1 MPNALKNFWT
11 PDETLDRLFTK
22 LFDTDNVGYL
32 QQLVDTIELD
42 ENANF
47 WTEHFQVEG
56 NEYDIDISDTHKNP
70 AWTVRQRDIRVV
82 PMADPMAPL
91 SETRQLETEGYTEKT
106 GSIYGY
112 GRGLFNTSMSKLEM
126 QARLAQMSPED
137 RSLVTA
143 MQRGVADLI
152 KTHNLRLSNM
162 AAMTLSYGG
171 AYNTTTAQNIV
182 PAGQSPTLTSQGF
195 SGVTVSQSP
204 YIPLANFKTAG
215 VKAWTDMTSG
225 AECDIPSQMQKIE
238 YDFKVAN
245 NLDEST
251 PFEWD
256 IPYDIVVNVLLPNPY
271 FIAEVNRYIRL
282 EAPDKVVI
290 ISNSQSAIDT
300 TSITWE
306 QLVAYTR
313 SSISKI
319 SPIRV
324 VREQQT
330 VQGITTYYTVR
341 GWKPNT
347 AVLRPLGHAG
357 VVVHAVPEWVK
368 LMRSG
373 EVNNNVQWSLAK
385 WNNLIYIINKI
396 VPNGMLKSYHTD
408 AIGRYATVLNESQY
422 HVCVDISTADN

>member
-1 MPNALKNFWT
+1 MANALKNYWT
-11 PDETLDRLFTK
+11 PDETLERLYTK
-22 LFDTDNVGYL
+22 LFDREGTGFL

-42 ENANF
+42 ENSNF
-47 WTEHFQVEG
+47 WAEHFVVEG
-56 NEYDIDISDTHKNP
+56 NEYDIDIADTKKNP
-70 AWTVRQRDIRVV
+70 AWTVRQRDVRVV

-91 SETRQLETEGYTEKT
+91 SETMQLDNEGYSEKT

-112 GRGLFNTSMSKLEM
+112 GKGLFSTSMSKLEL

-143 MQRGVADLI
+143 MQRGVQDLI

-171 AYNTTTAQNIV
+171 AYNTTTAQDIV
-182 PAGQSPTLTSQGF
+182 PAGSSPSRTSQGF
-195 SGVTVSQSP
+195 SGVSVSQP
-204 YIPLANFKTAG
+204 AYIPLANFKTAG
-215 VKAWTDMTSG
+215 TKVWSDAT
-225 AECDIPSQMQKIE
+225 ADIPSQMQKIE

-245 NLDEST
+245 NLDEGT

-256 IPYDIVVNVLLPNPY
+256 IPYNIIVNILLKNSY
-271 FIAEVNRYIRL
+271 FIAEVNRYLRL
-282 EAPDKVVI
+282 EAPDKVI
-290 ISNSQSAIDT
+290 IVNNSASAVDT
-300 TSITWE
+300 NVITWS
-306 QLVAYTR
+306 QLVAYSQ
-313 SSISKI
+313 SSVSKI

-347 AVLRPLGHAG
+347 VVLRPLGMAG

-373 EVNNNVQWSLAK
+373 EVNNNVQFSIGK
-385 WNNLIYIINKI
+385 WNNLIYVINKI

-408 AIGRYATVLNESQY
+408 AIGRYATVLDESKY
-422 HVCVDISTADN
+422 HVCVDIATADS

>member
-1 MPNALKNFWT
+1 MANALKTQWT
-11 PDETLDRLFTK
+11 PDETLQHFFTNMI
-22 LFDTDNVGYL
+22 DANGVGFL
-32 QQLVDTIELD
+32 QELVDTIDID

-47 WTEHFQVEG
+47 WTEHFEVEG
-56 NEYDIDISDTHKNP
+56 NEYDIDIADTKKNP
-70 AWTVRQRDIRVV
+70 AWTVRQRDIRIV

-91 SETRQLETEGYTEKT
+91 SETRQLEREGYSEKT

-112 GRGLFNTSMSKLEM
+112 GKGLFDTSMSKLEM
-126 QARLAQMSPED
+126 QAKLAQMSPMD
-137 RSLVTA
+137 RSLTNA
-143 MQRGVADLI
+143 LQRGIADLV

-171 AYNTTTAQNIV
+171 AYNTTTNQSV
-182 PAGQSPTLTSQGF
+182 VAGQNVTTQGA
-195 SGVTVSQSP
+195 SGVVVSQQA

-215 VKAWTDMTSG
+215 IKVWSDATS
-225 AECDIPSQMQKIE
+225 DIPSQMQKIE
-238 YDFKVAN
+238 YDFKVVN

-256 IPYDIVVNVLLPNPY
+256 IPYDIIVNILLKNSY

-290 ISNSQSAIDT
+290 ISNSQSALDT
-300 TSITWE
+300 TTITLQ

-330 VQGITTYYTVR
+330 VQGITTYSTVR

-347 AVLRPLGHAG
+347 VVLRPLGRAG
-357 VVVHAVPEWVK
+357 VVVHAIPEWVK

-373 EVNNNVQWSLAK
+373 EVNNNVQFSIGK

-408 AIGRYATVLNESQY
+408 ALGRYATVLDESQY
-422 HVCVDISTADN
+422 HVCVDIATADS

>member
-1 MPNALKNFWT
+1 MAQALKNQWT
-11 PDETLDRLFTK
+11 PDETINKLYDRLY
-22 LFDTDNVGYL
+22 DSDNVGYL
-32 QQLVDTIELD
+32 QQLVDTIDID

-47 WTEHFQVEG
+47 WTEHFTIEG
-56 NEYDIDISDTHKNP
+56 SEYDIDIADTKKNP
-70 AWTVRQRDIRVV
+70 AWTVKQRDIRVV

-91 SETRQLETEGYTEKT
+91 SETRQLETEGYSEKT

-112 GRGLFNTSMSKLEM
+112 GKGLFDTSMSKLEL

-137 RSLVTA
+137 RTLLTA
-143 MQRGVADLI
+143 AQRGIADLI
-152 KTHNLRLSNM
+152 KSHNLRLSNM

-182 PAGQSPTLTSQGF
+182 PAGQTPTLTSQGF
-195 SGVTVSQSP
+195 SGVTVSQSA
-204 YIPLANFKTAG
+204 YIPLANFKKAG
-215 VKAWTDMTSG
+215 TKVWTDAT
-225 AECDIPSQMQKIE
+225 CDIPSQMQKLE

-256 IPYDIVVNVLLPNPY
+256 IPYDILVNVLLKNNF

-290 ISNSQSAIDT
+290 ISNSQSALDT
-300 TSITWE
+300 STITWQ

-319 SPIRV
+319 APIRV

-347 AVLRPLGHAG
+347 VVLRPLGMAG
-357 VVVHAVPEWVK
+357 VVVHAIPEWAK
-368 LMRSG
+368 LMNSG
-373 EVNNNVQWSLAK
+373 EVNQEIKWSMAK
-385 WNNLIYIINKI
+385 WNNLLYVINKI
-396 VPNGMLKSYHTD
+396 TPNGMLKSYHTD
-408 AIGRYATVLNESQY
+408 VLGRYATVLNESQY
-422 HVCVDISTADN
+422 HVCVDISTAD

>member
-1 MPNALKNFWT
+1 MANALKSYWT
-11 PDETLDRLFTK
+11 PDETLERLYTK
-22 LFDTDNVGYL
+22 LFDREGVGYL
-32 QQLVDTIELD
+32 QQLVDTIDID
-42 ENANF
+42 ENSNF

-56 NEYDIDISDTHKNP
+56 NEYDIDIADTKKNP

-91 SETRQLETEGYTEKT
+91 SETMQLDREGYSEKT

-112 GRGLFNTSMSKLEM
+112 GKGLFDTSMSKLEM

-152 KTHNLRLSNM
+152 KSHNLRLSNM

-171 AYNTTTAQNIV
+171 AYNTTTNQSV
-182 PAGQSPTLTSQGF
+182 VAGVTVTSQGF
-195 SGVTVSQSP
+195 SGVRVNQEA
-204 YIPLANFKTAG
+204 YIPTANFKHAG
-215 VKAWTDMTSG
+215 TKVWTDAT
-225 AECDIPSQMQKIE
+225 ADIPSQMQKIE

-256 IPYDIVVNVLLPNPY
+256 IPYDIIVNILLKNSF

-290 ISNSQSAIDT
+290 ISNSQSALDT
-300 TSITWE
+300 STITWQ

-347 AVLRPLGHAG
+347 VVLRPLGMAG
-357 VVVHAVPEWVK
+357 VVVHATPEWVK

-373 EVNNNVQWSLAK
+373 EVNNDVQWSIGK

-396 VPNGMLKSYHTD
+396 TKNGMLKSYHTD

-422 HVCVDISTADN
+422 HVCVDISVAD

>member
-1 MPNALKNFWT
+1 MPNALKQFWT
-11 PDETLDRLFTK
+11 PEETINYLYDRLY
-22 LFDTDNVGYL
+22 DTDSVGFL
-32 QQLVDTIELD
+32 QQLVDTIDID

-47 WTEHFQVEG
+47 WTEHFAVEG
-56 NEYDIDISDTHKNP
+56 NEYDIDLADTKKNP
-70 AWTVRQRDIRVV
+70 AWTVRQRDIRTV

-91 SETRQLETEGYTEKT
+91 SETRQLETEGYSEQT
-106 GSIYGY
+106 GSIYGF
-112 GRGLFNTSMSKLEM
+112 GKGLFDTSMSKLEL

-143 MQRGVADLI
+143 AQRGVADLI

-171 AYNTTTAQNIV
+171 AYNTTTAQD
-182 PAGQSPTLTSQGF
+182 ATGTLTTQGG
-195 SGVTVSQSP
+195 SGVVVSQRP
-204 YIPLANFKTAG
+204 YIPLENFKKAG
-215 VKAWTDMTSG
+215 AKVWTDPT
-225 AECDIPSQMQKIE
+225 ADIPSQMQKLE

-256 IPYDIVVNVLLPNPY
+256 IPYDIIVNILLKNEF
-271 FIAEVNRYIRL
+271 FIAEVNRYLRQ
-282 EAPDKVVI
+282 EAPDKVIVVYGDGT
-290 ISNSQSAIDT
+290 SPIDT
-300 TSITWE
+300 NGITWQ

-319 SPIRV
+319 APIRV

-347 AVLRPLGHAG
+347 VVLRPLGMAG
-357 VVVHAVPEWVK
+357 VVVHAIPEWAK

-373 EVNNNVQWSLAK
+373 EVNDNIQWSMAK
-385 WNNLIYIINKI
+385 WNNLIYVINKI
-396 VPNGMLKSYHTD
+396 TPNGVLKSYHTD
-408 AIGRYATVLNESQY
+408 ALGRYATVLNESQY
-422 HVCVDISTADN
+422 HVCVDISTAD

>member
-1 MPNALKNFWT
+1 MAQALRNQWT
-11 PDETLDRLFTK
+11 PDETINKLYDRLF
-22 LFDTDNVGYL
+22 DSDNVGYL
-32 QQLVDTIELD
+32 QQLVDTIDID

-47 WTEHFQVEG
+47 WTEHFTVEG
-56 NEYDIDISDTHKNP
+56 SEYDIDIADTKKNP
-70 AWTVRQRDIRVV
+70 AWTVKQRDIRVV

-91 SETRQLETEGYTEKT
+91 SETRQLETEGYSEKT

-112 GRGLFNTSMSKLEM
+112 GKGLFDTSMSKLEL

-137 RSLVTA
+137 RSLLTA
-143 MQRGVADLI
+143 AQRGIADLI
-152 KTHNLRLSNM
+152 KSHNLRLSNM

-182 PAGQSPTLTSQGF
+182 PAGQTPTLTSQGF

-204 YIPLANFKTAG
+204 YIPLANFKKAG
-215 VKAWTDMTSG
+215 TKVWTDAT
-225 AECDIPSQMQKIE
+225 CDIPSQMQKLE

-256 IPYDIVVNVLLPNPY
+256 IPYDILVNVLLKNDF

-290 ISNSQSAIDT
+290 ISNSQSALDT
-300 TSITWE
+300 STITWQ

-319 SPIRV
+319 APIRV

-347 AVLRPLGHAG
+347 VVLRPLGMAG
-357 VVVHAVPEWVK
+357 VVVHAIPEWAK
-368 LMRSG
+368 LMNSG
-373 EVNNNVQWSLAK
+373 EVNQEIKWSMAK
-385 WNNLIYIINKI
+385 WNNLLYVINKI
-396 VPNGMLKSYHTD
+396 TPNGMLKSYHTD
-408 AIGRYATVLNESQY
+408 VLGRYATVLNESQY
-422 HVCVDISTADN
+422 HVCVDISTAD

>member
-1 MPNALKNFWT
+1 MANALKNFWT
-11 PDETLDRLFTK
+11 PDETIDRLYSK
-22 LFDTDNVGYL
+22 MFDANGVGYL
-32 QQLVDTIELD
+32 QQLVDTIDID

-47 WTEHFQVEG
+47 WTEHFVVEG
-56 NEYDIDISDTHKNP
+56 NEYDIDISDTKKNP
-70 AWTVRQRDIRVV
+70 AWTVRERDIRVV

-91 SETRQLETEGYTEKT
+91 SETRQLEREGYSEHT

-112 GRGLFNTSMSKLEM
+112 GKGLFDTSMSKLEM
-126 QARLAQMSPED
+126 QAKLAQMSPED

-143 MQRGVADLI
+143 MQRGIADLI

-182 PAGQSPTLTSQGF
+182 PAGQSSTLTSQGF
-195 SGVTVSQSP
+195 SGVTVQQSP

-215 VKAWTDMTSG
+215 TKVWSDAT
-225 AECDIPSQMQKIE
+225 CDIPSQMQKLE
-238 YDFKVAN
+238 YEFKVAN
-245 NLDEST
+245 NLDEGT

-256 IPYDIVVNVLLPNPY
+256 IPYDIITNVLLNNSY
-271 FIAEVNRYIRL
+271 FVAEVNRYLRL
-282 EAPDKVVI
+282 EAPDKVI
-290 ISNSQSAIDT
+290 IYDSSAGTSSIDT
-300 TSITWE
+300 TGITWS
-306 QLVAYTR
+306 QLVAYSR

-319 SPIRV
+319 APIRV

-347 AVLRPLGHAG
+347 VVLRPLGAAG
-357 VVVHAVPEWVK
+357 VVVHAIPEWAK
-368 LMRSG
+368 LLRSG
-373 EVNNNVQWSLAK
+373 EVNQNVQWSMAK
-385 WNNLIYIINKI
+385 WNNLLYIINKI

-408 AIGRYATVLNESQY
+408 AIGRYATVLNESKY
-422 HVCVDISTADN
+422 HVCVDIATADS

>member
-1 MPNALKNFWT
+1 MANALKNFWT
-11 PDETLDRLFTK
+11 PEETINKMYDR

-32 QQLVDTIELD
+32 QQLVDTIDID

-47 WTEHFQVEG
+47 WTEHFVVDG
-56 NEYDIDISDTHKNP
+56 SEYDIDIADTKKNP

-91 SETRQLETEGYTEKT
+91 SETRQLETEGYSEQT

-112 GRGLFNTSMSKLEM
+112 GKGLFNTSMSKLEL

-143 MQRGVADLI
+143 MQRGIADLI

-171 AYNTTTAQNIV
+171 AYNTTTAQD
-182 PAGQSPTLTSQGF
+182 ATGTMTTQGG
-195 SGVTVSQSP
+195 SGVVVSQRA
-204 YIPLANFKTAG
+204 YIPLANFKRAG
-215 VKAWTDMTSG
+215 TKVWTDPT
-225 AECDIPSQMQKIE
+225 CDIPSQMQKLE

-256 IPYDIVVNVLLPNPY
+256 IPYDIIVNTLLKNTY
-271 FIAEVNRYIRL
+271 FIEEVNRYIRL

-290 ISNSQSAIDT
+290 ISNSQSALDT
-300 TSITWE
+300 TTITWQ

-319 SPIRV
+319 APIRV

-347 AVLRPLGHAG
+347 VVLRPLGAAG
-357 VVVHAVPEWVK
+357 VVVHAIPEWAK

-373 EVNNNVQWSLAK
+373 EVKYNIPWSMAK
-385 WNNLIYIINKI
+385 
-396 VPNGMLKSYHTD
+396 
-408 AIGRYATVLNESQY
+408 
-422 HVCVDISTADN
+422 

>member
-1 MPNALKNFWT
+1 MAQALKNQWT
-11 PDETLDRLFTK
+11 PDETIDKLYDRLF
-22 LFDTDNVGYL
+22 DSDNVGYL
-32 QQLVDTIELD
+32 QQLVDTIDID

-47 WTEHFQVEG
+47 WAEHFTIEG
-56 NEYDIDISDTHKNP
+56 SEYDIDIADTKKNP
-70 AWTVRQRDIRVV
+70 AWTVKQRDIRVV

-91 SETRQLETEGYTEKT
+91 SETRQLETEGYSEKT

-112 GRGLFNTSMSKLEM
+112 GKGLFDTSMSKLEL

-137 RSLVTA
+137 RSLLTA
-143 MQRGVADLI
+143 AQRGIADLI
-152 KTHNLRLSNM
+152 KSHNLRLSNM

-182 PAGQSPTLTSQGF
+182 PAGQTPTLTSQGF

-204 YIPLANFKTAG
+204 YIPLANFKKAG
-215 VKAWTDMTSG
+215 TKVWTDAT
-225 AECDIPSQMQKIE
+225 CDIPSQMQKLE

-256 IPYDIVVNVLLPNPY
+256 IPYDILVNVLLKNDF

-290 ISNSQSAIDT
+290 ISNSQSALDT
-300 TSITWE
+300 STITWQ

-319 SPIRV
+319 APIRV

-347 AVLRPLGHAG
+347 VVLRPLGMAG
-357 VVVHAVPEWVK
+357 VVVHAIPEWAK
-368 LMRSG
+368 LMNSG
-373 EVNNNVQWSLAK
+373 EVNNEIKWSMAK
-385 WNNLIYIINKI
+385 WNNLLYVINKI
-396 VPNGMLKSYHTD
+396 TPNGMLKSYHTD
-408 AIGRYATVLNESQY
+408 VLGRYATVLNESQY
-422 HVCVDISTADN
+422 HVCVDISTAD

>member
-1 MPNALKNFWT
+1 MANALKNFWT
-11 PDETLDRLFTK
+11 PEETINKMYDRLF
-22 LFDTDNVGYL
+22 DSDNVGYL
-32 QQLVDTIELD
+32 QQLVDTIDID

-47 WTEHFQVEG
+47 WTEHFVVEG
-56 NEYDIDISDTHKNP
+56 NEYDIDLADTKKNP

-91 SETRQLETEGYTEKT
+91 SETRQLETEGFGEQT

-112 GRGLFNTSMSKLEM
+112 GKGLFETSMSK
-126 QARLAQMSPED
+126 QALQAQLAQMSPED

-143 MQRGVADLI
+143 MQRGIADLI

-171 AYNTTTAQNIV
+171 AYNTTTAHD
-182 PAGQSPTLTSQGF
+182 ATGTKTTQGG
-195 SGVTVSQSP
+195 SGVVVSQRP
-204 YIPLANFKTAG
+204 YIPLANFKKAG
-215 VKAWTDMTSG
+215 VKVWTDPT
-225 AECDIPSQMQKIE
+225 CDIPSQMQKLE

-256 IPYDIVVNVLLPNPY
+256 IPYDIIVNILLKNDF
-271 FIAEVNRYIRL
+271 FIAEVNRYLRQ
-282 EAPDKVVI
+282 EAPDKFVVVFGDGT
-290 ISNSQSAIDT
+290 SPIDT
-300 TSITWE
+300 KGITWQ

-347 AVLRPLGHAG
+347 VVLRPLGAAG
-357 VVVHAVPEWVK
+357 VVVHAIPEWAK

-373 EVNNNVQWSLAK
+373 EVNDNIQWSMAK
-385 WNNLIYIINKI
+385 WNNLLYIINKI

-408 AIGRYATVLNESQY
+408 ALGRYATVLNESQY

>member
-1 MPNALKNFWT
+1 MANALKTFWT
-11 PDETLDRLFTK
+11 PEETINKLYDRLF
-22 LFDTDNVGYL
+22 DTGEVGFL
-32 QQLVDTIELD
+32 QQLVDTIDID

-47 WTEHFQVEG
+47 WTEHFDVEG
-56 NEYDIDISDTHKNP
+56 SEYDIDLADTKKNP

-91 SETRQLETEGYTEKT
+91 SETRQLETEGFGEKT
-106 GSIYGY
+106 GSIYGF
-112 GRGLFNTSMSKLEM
+112 GKGLFDTSMSKLEL
-126 QARLAQMSPED
+126 QAKLAQMSPED

-143 MQRGVADLI
+143 AQRGIADLI

-162 AAMTLSYGG
+162 GAMTLSYGG
-171 AYNTTTAQNIV
+171 AYSTTVAQNIV
-182 PAGQSPTLTSQGF
+182 PAGQTPTLTSQGG
-195 SGVTVSQSP
+195 SGVTVVQPS
-204 YIPLANFKTAG
+204 YIPRDNFKKAG
-215 VKAWTDMTSG
+215 TKIWSDPT
-225 AECDIPSQMQKIE
+225 CDIPSQMQKIE

-256 IPYDIVVNVLLPNPY
+256 IPYDIVVNILLKNDF

-290 ISNSQSAIDT
+290 ISNSQSALDT
-300 TSITWE
+300 TTITWQ

-319 SPIRV
+319 APIRV

-347 AVLRPLGHAG
+347 AVLRPLGKAG
-357 VVVHAVPEWVK
+357 VVVHAVPEWAK
-368 LMRSG
+368 LLRSG
-373 EVNNNVQWSLAK
+373 EVNSNIQWSMAK
-385 WNNLIYIINKI
+385 WNNLIYIINKV

-408 AIGRYATVLNESQY
+408 ALGRYATVLTESQY
-422 HVCVDISTADN
+422 HVCVDIATAD

>member
-1 MPNALKNFWT
+1 MANALKNFWT
-11 PDETLDRLFTK
+11 PEETINKMYDR

-32 QQLVDTIELD
+32 QQLVDTIDID
-42 ENANF
+42 ENSNF
-47 WTEHFQVEG
+47 WTEHFVVEG
-56 NEYDIDISDTHKNP
+56 NEYDIDLADTKKNP

-91 SETRQLETEGYTEKT
+91 SETRQLETEGFAEQT

-112 GRGLFNTSMSKLEM
+112 GKGLFNTSMSKLEL

-143 MQRGVADLI
+143 MQRGIADLI

-171 AYNTTTAQNIV
+171 AYNTTTAQD
-182 PAGQSPTLTSQGF
+182 ATGTMTTQGG
-195 SGVTVSQSP
+195 SGVVVSQRP
-204 YIPLANFKTAG
+204 YIPIANFKRAG
-215 VKAWTDMTSG
+215 TKVWTDPT
-225 AECDIPSQMQKIE
+225 CDIPSQMQKLE

-245 NLDEST
+245 NLDESS

-256 IPYDIVVNVLLPNPY
+256 IPYDIIVNILLKNDF

-300 TSITWE
+300 TTITWQ

-319 SPIRV
+319 APIRV

-347 AVLRPLGHAG
+347 VVLRPLGMAG
-357 VVVHAVPEWVK
+357 VLVHAETADVA

-373 EVNNNVQWSLAK
+373 EVNQNIQFSLAK
-385 WNNLIYIINKI
+385 VQNFLYVINKI
-396 VPNGMLKSYHTD
+396 TPNGMLKSYHTD
-408 AIGRYATVLNESQY
+408 VIGRYATVLNESLY
-422 HVCVDISTADN
+422 HVVVDIATADN

>member
-1 MPNALKNFWT
+1 MANALKNFWT
-11 PDETLDRLFTK
+11 PDETIDRLYSK
-22 LFDTDNVGYL
+22 MFDANGVGYL
-32 QQLVDTIELD
+32 QQLVDTIDID

-47 WTEHFQVEG
+47 WTEHFVVEG
-56 NEYDIDISDTHKNP
+56 NEYDIDISDTKKNP
-70 AWTVRQRDIRVV
+70 AWTVRERDIRVV

-91 SETRQLETEGYTEKT
+91 SETRQLEREGYSEHT

-112 GRGLFNTSMSKLEM
+112 GKGLFDTSMSKLEM
-126 QARLAQMSPED
+126 QAKLAQMSPED

-143 MQRGVADLI
+143 MQRGIADLI

-171 AYNTTTAQNIV
+171 AYNTTTAQDIV
-182 PAGQSPTLTSQGF
+182 PAGQSSTLTSQGF
-195 SGVTVSQSP
+195 SGVTVQQSP

-215 VKAWTDMTSG
+215 TKVWSDAT
-225 AECDIPSQMQKIE
+225 CDIPSQMQKLE
-238 YDFKVAN
+238 YEFKVAN
-245 NLDEST
+245 NLDEGT

-256 IPYDIVVNVLLPNPY
+256 IPYDIITNVLLNNSY
-271 FIAEVNRYIRL
+271 FVAEVNRYLRL
-282 EAPDKVVI
+282 EAPDKVI
-290 ISNSQSAIDT
+290 IYDSSAGTSSIDT
-300 TSITWE
+300 TGITWS
-306 QLVAYTR
+306 QLVAYSR

-347 AVLRPLGHAG
+347 VVLRPLGAAG
-357 VVVHAVPEWVK
+357 VVVHAIPEWAK
-368 LMRSG
+368 LLRSG
-373 EVNNNVQWSLAK
+373 EVNQNVQWSMAK
-385 WNNLIYIINKI
+385 WNNLLYIINKI

-408 AIGRYATVLNESQY
+408 AIGRYATVLNESKY
-422 HVCVDISTADN
+422 HVCVDIATADS